1 MDKIKNSQKCS
12 IRLLEPETITYLFL
26 YCTSFFQ
33 IWMLMSNWIFKK
45 SGERIVFDAKTFIFR
60 FPEKKYIAINL
71 IIMLVMGHI
80 FSQSIKGVNIAFDNI
95 VKYLPN
101 FYSSEKLMLKN
112 RFYQI
117 KWSK

>member
-1 MDKIKNSQKCS
+1 MTGRYRPAANAKSVIFGSQ
-12 IRLLEPETITYLFL
+12 
-26 YCTSFFQ
+26 
-33 IWMLMSNWIFKK
+33 
-45 SGERIVFDAKTFIFR
+45 
-60 FPEKKYIAINL
+60 EKKYIAINL
-71 IIMLVMGHI
+71 IIMLVNGHI